1 MIIIN
6 NLFPVC
12 ALLVLGFLLKRYG
25 LTDVRF
31 LKMADKLIYYVFFP
45 LLLFWKIG
53 ASNTGATTDMQYCV
67 IAISA
72 VLLIYLLST
81 GFIYYSGISAYQAG
95 SFSQSCYRFNSYIGM
110 AVIMNAVGDE
120 GVRLFSLMIGF
131 TIPVI
136 NVLCVA
142 TLIWFSEH
150 DYSFRDKSVYIA
162 KALISNPLIL
172 ACLAGILYSHGVG
185 RFPLFLTNSF
195 KLAAYTA
202 LPLAL
207 ISIGGSLTF
216 NGLKN
221 NFGLALKASA
231 FKLILLPMTGFFLFK
246 LFDVADM
253 PFRVGIIF
261 LTLPTSPAIYI
272 LSSQL
277 NSDTELAT
285 ASIVLSTIL
294 SFGTLSL
301 ALYL

>member
-1 MIIIN
+1 
-6 NLFPVC
+6 
-12 ALLVLGFLLKRYG
+12 
-25 LTDVRF
+25 
-31 LKMADKLIYYVFFP
+31 MADKLIYYVFFP